1 MLQKSVNEN
10 FETSPIVT
18 RVTPSIIAPFSVADR
33 ISRNRNICEPK
44 ITRRAPVADGLIAA
58 LDRGACVSRAK
69 QRPLTIRVI
78 YRMNDRRPLLRFH
91 RSSTG
96 IVQPIDRVIEQDI
109 SATPPTPGPTNLF
122 VRFLCFLQFASSDC
136 ETTRIRICSLP
147 RRFIHSILLYSK
159 ITRLWINWLMSI

>member
-1 MLQKSVNEN
+1 MQEN
-10 FETSPIVT
+10 ASKKRQLCNTLDYRPFF
-18 RVTPSIIAPFSVADR
+18 PSADR

-96 IVQPIDRVIEQDI
+96 IDRSRYRTGYLGHSSHTWPHKPFCPFSLFLAVCFFGLWNYQD
-109 SATPPTPGPTNLF
+109 LF
-122 VRFLCFLQFASSDC
+122 APSTIYPFYFIIFENN
-136 ETTRIRICSLP
+136 ETL
-147 RRFIHSILLYSK
+147 
-159 ITRLWINWLMSI
+159 N